1 MSSLLILTW
10 IGTINKYFLSWSEK
24 IMEDKKLRI
33 FQVLNILGTIVVLT
47 INALANIL
55 PINGKNTGEL
65 SDAIPNLFVPV
76 GLTFSIWG
84 VIYTLLILFSIY
96 QIVEKED
103 TEFLGKIGIFY
114 TLSNI
119 GNFFWILAWH
129 YQIIW
134 LSLLLMFVIL
144 GSLLG
149 IYLRLDIGREEVST
163 KQKVLVHL
171 PFSVYLGWI
180 TIATIAN
187 VTALAVTVGWD
198 GFGISEELWTI
209 LVIIVAIII
218 TSLMLF
224 TRKDVGY
231 SLVVIWASYG
241 IYLKRIADYP
251 TIAYTA
257 LAAIIIISALIV
269 VVVIKYKK
277 Y

>member
-1 MSSLLILTW
+1 
-10 IGTINKYFLSWSEK
+10 
-24 IMEDKKLRI
+24 MEDKKLRI
-33 FQVLNILGTIVVLT
+33 FQILNIIGTIVTIT

-84 VIYTLLILFSIY
+84 VIYTLLILFTIY
-96 QIVEKED
+96 QAVEKEETD
-103 TEFLGKIGIFY
+103 FSGKISYLYVISAAANS
-114 TLSNI
+114 L
-119 GNFFWILAWH
+119 WILAWH

-134 LSLLLMFVIL
+134 LSLVIMFVIL